1 MRFALS
7 LLAIFAIAVA
17 AALLA
22 GNNQGTVTLF
32 WPPYRVDLSLN
43 LLLLGLTAV
52 FITLHFALRAL
63 SLLFGMP
70 REARR
75 WRIQHRE
82 RAMFVALL
90 DSLSHLFA
98 GRYIRA
104 RKSAELVLSQESVL
118 HRGGEKVL
126 YGDRLRAMSHLLAAE
141 SAHFMQNR
149 DDRET
154 HLRLALEQ
162 SSKREAHEAR
172 EGVQLRAARWA
183 MDDRDALA
191 SLNLLNEL
199 PHGASR
205 RTVALRLRLK
215 AARLA
220 GQIEVALE
228 TARLLAKHRA
238 FSTDAGKSIVRG
250 LTLELINSTHDAAQL
265 QTVWAGFD
273 SSERLNPDMV
283 LAAAQR
289 LLALDGA
296 PVLVRAWLLPVW
308 DLMLKPDAG
317 LAPSLRNQLITAL
330 EDSFA
335 KASGAPDSTWLTR
348 IETAQM
354 RNPADATLQYL
365 AGVVCMQLQLWGKAH
380 MLLTQSLPKL
390 QNSRLEQKAW
400 LRLATLAERRGD
412 AAAVTQAYKNAV
424 GSGLVVSD

>member
-7 LLAIFAIAVA
+7 LLALFAVAVA

-43 LLLLGLTAV
+43 LLLLGLAAV

-90 DSLSHLFA
+90 DALSHLFA

-104 RKSAELVLSQESVL
+104 RKSAELVLLQESVL

-162 SSKREAHEAR
+162 SSKREVHEAR

-183 MDDRDALA
+183 LDDRDALA

-199 PHGASR
+199 PQGASR

-220 GQIEVALE
+220 GRIEVALE

-238 FSTDAGKSIVRG
+238 FSADAGRSIVKG
-250 LTLELINSTHDAAQL
+250 LTLELIQGTRDGAQL
-265 QTVWAGFD
+265 QTVWNGFD
-273 SSERLNPDMV
+273 SAERQSPDIV

-289 LLALDGA
+289 LLVLGGD
-296 PVLVRAWLLPVW
+296 PVLARAWVLPVW
-308 DLMLKPDAG
+308 DLMLKPDAA
-317 LAPSLRNQLITAL
+317 LASTLRNQLVAVL
-330 EDSFA
+330 EDSFVS
-335 KASGAPDSTWLTR
+335 ASGAPDSAWLTR

-365 AGVVCMQLQLWGKAH
+365 AGVLCMQLQLWGKAH
-380 MLLTQSLPKL
+380 LLLTQALPKL

-400 LRLATLAERRGD
+400 LRLAALAERRGD
-412 AAAVTQAYKNAV
+412 AAAATQAYKNAV
-424 GSGLVVSD
+424 GWDSAETV